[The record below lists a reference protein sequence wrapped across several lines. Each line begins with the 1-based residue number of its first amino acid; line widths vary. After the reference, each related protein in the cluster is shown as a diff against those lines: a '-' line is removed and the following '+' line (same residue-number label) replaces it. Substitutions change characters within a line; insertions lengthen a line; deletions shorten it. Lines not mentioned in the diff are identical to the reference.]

1 MIKAIIIDDETHVR
15 VDVKKKIEQNFI
27 HKINIVGEASD
38 VDTAVLIIEKEQ
50 PDLLFLD
57 VNLGQQT
64 AFDIL
69 NKLTFK
75 KFEIIFITGFDKH
88 AIKAIKVGALDYILK
103 PIDDDEFI
111 EAVNR
116 AIQQSTQTTTLE
128 KSIEVTNE
136 YFNDKNINKR
146 IVLKTADTVF
156 AIHEDDILYCK
167 SEGNYTTFYSSIT
180 DKIVITKSA
189 KKVEELLSE
198 QKFVRCH
205 QSYLVNKKH
214 VIKYSKKG
222 FLVLK
227 NEIKIPVSSRRKEYT
242 LEKIF

>member
-1 MIKAIIIDDETHVR
+1 MIKAIIIDDEEHVR
-15 VDVKKKIEQNFI
+15 VDINKKIQQNFYN
-27 HKINIVGEASD
+27 KINVTGEASN
-38 VDTAVLIIEKEQ
+38 VDDAVLIIEKEK

-64 AFDIL
+64 AFNIL
-69 NKLTFK
+69 NQLAYKD
-75 KFEIIFITGFDKH
+75 FEIIFITGYDKH

-103 PIDDDEFI
+103 PIDDEEFVK
-111 EAVNR
+111 AVER
-116 AIQQSTQTTTLE
+116 AILQNTRTNELE
-128 KSIEVTNE
+128 KSIEVTNDF
-136 YFNDKNINKR
+136 FNEISTNKR

-167 SEGNYTTFYSSIT
+167 SDGNYTTFYTAIT

-198 QKFVRCH
+198 QKFIRCH

-214 VIKYSKKG
+214 VIKYNKKG

-227 NEIKIPVSSRRKEYT
+227 NEIKIPVSSRRKDYT
-242 LEKIF
+242 LDKIF

>member
-27 HKINIVGEASD
+27 YKINIVGEASD

-75 KFEIIFITGFDKH
+75 KFEIIFITGFNKH

-111 EAVNR
+111 EAVNK
-116 AIQQSTQTTTLE
+116 AIQQKTQTTTLE

-136 YFNDKNINKR
+136 YFNDKNTNKR

>member
-1 MIKAIIIDDETHVR
+1 MIKAIIIDDEAHVR
-15 VDVKKKIEQNFI
+15 VDIKKKIEQNFN
-27 HKINIVGEASD
+27 HKIDITGEASD
-38 VDTAVLIIEKEQ
+38 VDSAILIIEKEQ

-57 VNLGQQT
+57 INLGQQT

-69 NKLTFK
+69 NQLTFK

-111 EAVNR
+111 AAVEL
-116 AIQQSTQTTTLE
+116 AIEQNTQTTTLE

-136 YFNDKNINKR
+136 YFNDNNTNKR

-167 SEGNYTTFYSSIT
+167 SEGNYTTFYTSIT
-180 DKIVITKSA
+180 DKIIITKSA

-222 FLVLK
+222 FLVLN

>member
-198 QKFVRCH
+198 QKYVRCH